1 MIELYFL
8 IGIIYSTILTIHTY
22 SSSRRKSREHWA
34 GIFLI
39 GTLLWPLDLIVG
51 NIGLINNNLF
61 KKRKSKFS

>member
-39 GTLLWPLDLIVG
+39 GTLFWPLDLIVG
-51 NIGLINNNLF
+51 NIGLVNNNLF
-61 KKRKSKFS
+61 KKKKI